1 MTAPPDANEVMED
14 VTVVERSLDDP
25 ELFALLYDRYFK
37 EIYCYLAAR
46 LGSDLAEDLVAD
58 AFLLAFNGRRGF
70 DPRRGTV
77 RSWLFGIA
85 TNVVARHRR
94 REGRRL
100 NALSKVAAEESA
112 DGHEDQVISRLA
124 AQASRPEL
132 VRALKGL
139 ATGDRDAVFL
149 LVFGGLGYEEIA
161 TALDIPVGTVGSR
174 INRARKKLRKALGDV
189 DPIGEWRWTS

>member
-1 MTAPPDANEVMED
+1 MAAPPDANDVLED
-14 VTVVERSLDDP
+14 VTMVERSMDNP

-37 EIYCYLAAR
+37 EVYRYLAAR
-46 LGSDLAEDLVAD
+46 LGGEQAEDLVAE
-58 AFLLAFNGRRGF
+58 AFLLAFDGRCGF
-70 DPRRGTV
+70 DPQRGTV

-100 NALSKVAAEESA
+100 NALSKIAAEDSD
-112 DGHEDQVISRLA
+112 DGHEDRVTSQLA

-132 VRALKGL
+132 VRGLKGL
-139 ATGDRDAVFL
+139 AKGDRDVVFL

-161 TALDIPVGTVGSR
+161 AALDVPVGTVGSR
-174 INRARKKLRKALGDV
+174 LNRARKKLRKALGDV
-189 DPIGEWRWTS
+189 NPIGEW

>member
-1 MTAPPDANEVMED
+1 MTAPPDAKDVLED

-25 ELFALLYDRYFK
+25 ELFALLYDRYFT
-37 EIYCYLAAR
+37 EVYRYLAAR
-46 LGSDLAEDLVAD
+46 LGSEQAEDLVAD
-58 AFLLAFNGRRGF
+58 AFLLAFNGRGGF
-70 DPRRGTV
+70 DPRRGTI

-94 REGRRL
+94 GESRRL
-100 NALSKVAAEESA
+100 NALSKVAAEEST
-112 DGHEDQVISRLA
+112 DGHEDGVTSRLA

-132 VRALKGL
+132 VRGLKGL
-139 ATGDRDAVFL
+139 AMGDRDVVFL

-174 INRARKKLRKALGDV
+174 INRACKKLRKALGDV
-189 DPIGEWRWTS
+189 NPIGEW

>member
-14 VTVVERSLDDP
+14 VTVVEQSLDNP

-37 EIYCYLAAR
+37 EVYRYLAAR
-46 LGSDLAEDLVAD
+46 LGSEQAEDLVAD
-58 AFLLAFNGRRGF
+58 AFLLAFDGRRGF
-70 DPRRGTV
+70 DPQRGTV

-100 NALSKVAAEESA
+100 NALSKIAAEDSA
-112 DGHEDQVISRLA
+112 DGHEDRVTSQLA

-132 VRALKGL
+132 VRGLKGL
-139 ATGDRDAVFL
+139 AKGDRDVVFL

-161 TALDIPVGTVGSR
+161 TALDIPAGTVASR
-174 INRARKKLRKALGDV
+174 INRARKKLRKTLGDV
-189 DPIGEWRWTS
+189 NPIGEW

>member
-1 MTAPPDANEVMED
+1 MTAPPDASDVMED

-25 ELFALLYDRYFK
+25 DLFALLYDRYFK
-37 EIYCYLAAR
+37 DLYRYLAAR
-46 LGSDLAEDLVAD
+46 LGREHVEDLVAD
-58 AFLLAFNGRRGF
+58 AFLIAFNSRGGF
-70 DPRRGTV
+70 DPQRGTV
-77 RSWLFGIA
+77 RSWLYGIA

-100 NALSKVAAEESA
+100 NALSKVTAESSA
-112 DGHEDQVISRLA
+112 EGHEDRVTSQLA

-132 VRALKGL
+132 VRGLKGL
-139 ATGDRDAVFL
+139 AKGDRDVVFL

-174 INRARKKLRKALGDV
+174 INRARKKLRNALGDV
-189 DPIGEWRWTS
+189 NPMREW